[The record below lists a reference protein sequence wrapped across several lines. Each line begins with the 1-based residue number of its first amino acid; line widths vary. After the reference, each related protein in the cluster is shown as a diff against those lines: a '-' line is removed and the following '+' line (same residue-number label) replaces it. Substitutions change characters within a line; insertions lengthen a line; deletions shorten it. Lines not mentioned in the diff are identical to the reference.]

1 MYKSERREMKRRN
14 NRKMGVSG
22 RSVFLLQHLSARP
35 KKRRALDKGETM
47 GPESQKESREQQ

>member
-14 NRKMGVSG
+14 QRKMGVSG
-22 RSVFLLQHLSARP
+22 RSVFLLQQLSARP

-47 GPESQKESREQQ
+47 KSEPKEAK